1 MKMEFSELF
10 EINNNL
16 IQPKFTVKLGGV
28 TLEKG
33 KSYREGASATGADL
47 IKHRNSTFDVTK
59 DDQNVYVINTIYD

>member
-16 IQPKFTVKLGGV
+16 IRPKVTVKLGGV

-33 KSYREGASATGADL
+33 KSYGDWASATGVNL
-47 IKHRNSTFDVTK
+47 IKHRNSAFDVTK